1 LFAFE
6 YLASGGQVTARC
18 VCPQHLTRFVSAALH
33 NALPGVQIDV
43 EEAPDL
49 SLPVGQSARARLAVG
64 RQKAIR
70 VQAAR
75 A

>member
-1 LFAFE
+1 MFAFE

-49 SLPVGQSARARLAVG
+49 NDLGGRAAVILKPHRVGAHG
-64 RQKAIR
+64 G
-70 VQAAR
+70 
-75 A
+75 